1 MRKVHDTRDFRA
13 KKFAGSN
20 NFSVRTLLPFSSLSV
35 YHGKRKGMDKV
46 VVQPYQ
52 LLVEAS
58 ESFEKAEL
66 AAKEAPTDVL
76 ELLERAAMAPS
87 RKTAIPIGARENPDG
102 SESNQDEGATKQYRV
117 TSSVL
122 DEPWCVHH
130 GAMVSWFV

>member
-1 MRKVHDTRDFRA
+1 V
-13 KKFAGSN
+13 
-20 NFSVRTLLPFSSLSV
+20 
-35 YHGKRKGMDKV
+35 DKV
-46 VVQPYQ
+46 AVQPYL

-58 ESFEKAEL
+58 KSFEKAEL
-66 AAKEAPTDVL
+66 AAKEAPTDA
-76 ELLERAAMAPS
+76 LERAATAPS

-130 GAMVSWFV
+130 GAMVSWFVWLFMYIFITSDIIFGFLARKPNLISSEFWGLTHKLKKS